1 MPVVIRRPPTAAGGL
16 RLTARRTPTVPAA
29 PMVGVRQAGA
39 NHHRRHADRKPAD
52 HPHPRRSG
60 GGGLHNLRRELRVRG
75 TEGLRVADTSVML
88 DLVGGNI
95 NVAVIMVAEKAAD
108 LIRGRTPPAAVN
120 V

>member
-1 MPVVIRRPPTAAGGL
+1 M
-16 RLTARRTPTVPAA
+16 
-29 PMVGVRQAGA
+29 
-39 NHHRRHADRKPAD
+39 
-52 HPHPRRSG
+52 
-60 GGGLHNLRRELRVRG
+60 RG